1 MFINC
6 MISTIFF
13 TIMLAFGHIMMFVD
27 DFSYWLIPLYVIL
40 LIVTYPCYHET
51 CKSLDK
57 KDFLFS
63 GLFCVLASLIYMWNK
78 KNVNF
83 DILMFL
89 YLAVFIPYVSFTSS
103 IRYKSL
109 I

>member
-13 TIMLAFGHIMMFVD
+13 TIMLGLGQIMMFVD
-27 DFSYWLIPLYVIL
+27 EFSYWLIPLYLAL
-40 LIVTYPCYHET
+40 LIITYPCYHET
-51 CKSLDK
+51 CKPLEK
-57 KDFLFS
+57 KDFFFS
-63 GLFCVLASLIYMWNK
+63 GLFCIGAVIVYLWNQK
-78 KNVNF
+78 DINF
-83 DILMFL
+83 DIFMFL
-89 YLAVFIPYVSFTSS
+89 YLAVFLPYVSFTSS